1 MRHPALAPLLPARLL
16 AKPLVCAMLASLFVV
31 AGCKEEPRRSG
42 VQAASAETARKSD
55 DPLAEPTPTLKAY
68 PPGVTPPPEPEKP
81 PGAETKTGVCSFRD
95 TGYDGQDTKFAETLV
110 VKLRGGRIVS
120 SRYSYK
126 GSYAQEGTDEN
137 LGVPIKENEWASFK
151 VPASSGPVEFKVR
164 IFGNR
169 MKVRGTAVQDAEGN
183 CTWIADDGVPDAG
196 ATSK

>member
-1 MRHPALAPLLPARLL
+1 VA
-16 AKPLVCAMLASLFVV
+16 LFVV
-31 AGCKEEPRRSG
+31 CGCKKEPRG
-42 VQAASAETARKSD
+42 TGAQATSAETARKSG
-55 DPLAEPTPTLKAY
+55 DPPEEEKPTAKAY
-68 PPGVTPPPEPEKP
+68 PPGVTPPPEPDKP

-110 VKLRGGRIVS
+110 VKLRGGRIVL

-137 LGVPIKENEWASFK
+137 LSVPVTENEWATFK

-164 IFGNR
+164 IFGDR
-169 MKVRGTAVQDAEGN
+169 MKIRGTAVQDAEGH
-183 CTWIADDGVPDAG
+183 CTWMADVPDDGGGPDAG